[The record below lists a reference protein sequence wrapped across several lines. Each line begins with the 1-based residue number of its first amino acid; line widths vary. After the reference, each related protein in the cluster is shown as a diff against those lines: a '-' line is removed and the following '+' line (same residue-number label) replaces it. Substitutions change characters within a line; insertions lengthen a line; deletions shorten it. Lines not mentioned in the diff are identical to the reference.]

1 MQSTTAFAI
10 FTALPTAFFGWLLW
24 SAYLK
29 ASKLR
34 RQLNEVESSFRQS
47 IDHDRDTLARA
58 KRLCGLCEAGEPD
71 SIPDAI
77 ERLYLAY
84 QHNKPILEGY
94 KQDFHRVQ
102 SQLEV
107 LASERDILHRHW
119 EGATKESA
127 ALREELERTL
137 KQLERMH
144 VDLTETTRQVVHF
157 ESNERDLSALLPEP
171 SGAEI
176 VSLVERVRLLIS
188 ERDSLRTSFDSVM
201 RQRDSLLRDVRD
213 LRADLDST
221 AAELRTRTTERD
233 AFQRANTDLRS
244 VFDTIVASLRLPPA
258 QQSADGIKNALGGL
272 CIARDHLDSV
282 GKLLT
287 EADYHLE
294 LTTFGKVERLLAEYK
309 ETTHRLAVV
318 TSARDGQHKVLL
330 ELERMFSEAKFHPE
344 LTFVGRLK
352 RLLAERRELQPKA
365 SLFVQIALTIGADR
379 PDPEFV
385 LARAQSLQSRLDE
398 YAKQVEDLQ
407 TRLSEANREA
417 MVGQNLSDR
426 LVALRNVLRKGLVNR
441 SRATKPR
448 QFPVVLVRKNY
459 GLSWVDSERVCGFL
473 NLEPRKLL

>member
-1 MQSTTAFAI
+1 MQTASAI
-10 FTALPTAFFGWLLW
+10 LLFVATVAFFLW
-24 SAYLK
+24 ILWHQHREVRRLRRHLDDDE
-29 ASKLR
+29 SKLR
-34 RQLNEVESSFRQS
+34 DLR
-47 IDHDRDTLARA
+47 DRDQETLDRA
-58 KRLCGLCEAGEPD
+58 TRLCGLCEAGEPD

-94 KQDFHRVQ
+94 KQDFRRVQ

-127 ALREELERTL
+127 ALREELERTM

-144 VDLTETTRQVVHF
+144 ADLTETTRQVVHF
-157 ESNERDLSALLPEP
+157 ESNERDLSALLPEMP
-171 SGAEI
+171 AVESA
-176 VSLVERVRLLIS
+176 SLLDRVRLLIS

-213 LRADLDST
+213 LLADLDST
-221 AAELRTRTTERD
+221 KGELRVRTTERNGVLATLACRTSQRD
-233 AFQRANTDLRS
+233 DLAKDNVGLRRGLEKLREELDTVAF
-244 VFDTIVASLRLPPA
+244 SLRLDPKNA
-258 QQSADGIKNALGGL
+258 SSDDLKNALGGL
-272 CIARDHLDSV
+272 FIARDHLDAIE
-282 GKLLT
+282 KALT
-287 EADYHLE
+287 
-294 LTTFGKVERLLAEYK
+294 
-309 ETTHRLAVV
+309 
-318 TSARDGQHKVLL
+318 
-330 ELERMFSEAKFHPE
+330 EAKFHPE
-344 LTFVGRLK
+344 LTFVGRLE
-352 RLLAERRELQPKA
+352 RLLAERRELQSKA
-365 SLFVQIALTIGADR
+365 SQFVQLALTIGADR

-385 LARAQSLQSRLDE
+385 LARAQSLQSRLDG
-398 YAKQVEDLQ
+398 YANQVEDLQ

>member
-1 MQSTTAFAI
+1 MQTATAI
-10 FTALPTAFFGWLLW
+10 PLFVATVAFFLW
-24 SAYLK
+24 ILWHQHREVRRLRRYLDDDE
-29 ASKLR
+29 SKLR
-34 RQLNEVESSFRQS
+34 DLR
-47 IDHDRDTLARA
+47 DRDRETLDRA
-58 KRLCGLCEAGEPD
+58 TRLCGLCEAGEPD

-94 KQDFHRVQ
+94 KQDFRRVQ

-144 VDLTETTRQVVHF
+144 ADLTEANRQVVHF
-157 ESNERDLSALLPEP
+157 ESNERDISALLPEP
-171 SGAEI
+171 PGAESA
-176 VSLVERVRLLIS
+176 SLLDRVRLLIS
-188 ERDSLRTSFDSVM
+188 ERDSLLV
-201 RQRDSLLRDVRD
+201 DVRN
-213 LRADLDST
+213 LRSDLDSRT
-221 AAELRTRTTERD
+221 AEGNETR
-233 AFQRANTDLRS
+233 
-244 VFDTIVASLRLPPA
+244 
-258 QQSADGIKNALGGL
+258 
-272 CIARDHLDSV
+272 
-282 GKLLT
+282 
-287 EADYHLE
+287 
-294 LTTFGKVERLLAEYK
+294 
-309 ETTHRLAVV
+309 HRLAVV

-352 RLLAERRELQPKA
+352 RLLAERREMQPKA

-385 LARAQSLQSRLDE
+385 LARAQSLQSRLDG